1 MTPKVFHDGVD
12 VIGLRAAREE
22 KGRRKRF
29 DREGQKRSVGEDPP
43 EKIRPRRSV
52 GEGLTEKI

>member
-1 MTPKVFHDGVD
+1 MTPKVFHDEVD

-29 DREGQKRSVGEDPP
+29 VGEDPP
-43 EKIRPRRSV
+43 EKIPPRRSI
-52 GEGLTEKI
+52 GEGPTEKI